1 MIKHQKKENLVKF
14 TDRTIQSLTIPCMRK
29 VRIGEI
35 DQPFILLNANRT
47 RLSDYKRNIVR
58 ENYPFYTFELVEE
71 GKGVVEIDNVAY
83 EVKAGD
89 VYFLPALH
97 THHLYTFHDTPWIK
111 SYFVTYGKL
120 VENLLASYGLSAAF
134 HFPGC
139 DREVVL
145 PIYSEM
151 IELFQANAPDLNE
164 KGALLTHRLI
174 SLLAQQRLRAPRFSI
189 PVLEIKYYI
198 DRNLY
203 QHFRLK
209 DISKA
214 LGISVRHIIH
224 LFKTETGQTPYD
236 YLIEKRIRLSE
247 NLLANPAMTISEIAA
262 LLNFTDQYHFSR
274 IFKARNGIA
283 PSVYRKK
290 LVPKS

>member
-97 THHLYTFHDTPWIK
+97 THHLYPFHDTPWIK
-111 SYFVTYGKL
+111 SYFVT
-120 VENLLASYGLSAAF
+120 
-134 HFPGC
+134 
-139 DREVVL
+139 
-145 PIYSEM
+145 
-151 IELFQANAPDLNE
+151 
-164 KGALLTHRLI
+164 
-174 SLLAQQRLRAPRFSI
+174 
-189 PVLEIKYYI
+189 
-198 DRNLY
+198 
-203 QHFRLK
+203 
-209 DISKA
+209 
-214 LGISVRHIIH
+214 
-224 LFKTETGQTPYD
+224 
-236 YLIEKRIRLSE
+236 
-247 NLLANPAMTISEIAA
+247 
-262 LLNFTDQYHFSR
+262 
-274 IFKARNGIA
+274 
-283 PSVYRKK
+283 
-290 LVPKS
+290 

>member
-97 THHLYTFHDTPWIK
+97 THQLYTFHDTPWIK

-145 PIYSEM
+145 PIDS
-151 IELFQANAPDLNE
+151 
-164 KGALLTHRLI
+164 
-174 SLLAQQRLRAPRFSI
+174 
-189 PVLEIKYYI
+189 
-198 DRNLY
+198 
-203 QHFRLK
+203 
-209 DISKA
+209 
-214 LGISVRHIIH
+214 
-224 LFKTETGQTPYD
+224 
-236 YLIEKRIRLSE
+236 
-247 NLLANPAMTISEIAA
+247 
-262 LLNFTDQYHFSR
+262 
-274 IFKARNGIA
+274 
-283 PSVYRKK
+283 
-290 LVPKS
+290 